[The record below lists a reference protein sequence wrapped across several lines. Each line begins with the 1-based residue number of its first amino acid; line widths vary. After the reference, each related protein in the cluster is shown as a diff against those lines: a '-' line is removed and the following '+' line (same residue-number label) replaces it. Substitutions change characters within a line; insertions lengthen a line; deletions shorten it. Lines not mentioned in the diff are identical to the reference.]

1 MEFINTGLDERIL
14 KSLDVEHPSEE
25 LVKAMNKQG
34 LVQKEVTVQGKNGT
48 FTRKQWVKASEAKDA
63 GTSQSTMT
71 QEEFNKKYPNGG
83 MQDPVEC
90 LKHNGSDATW
100 HGEKLQNP
108 SVMKRA
114 KEEYAQFKKDK
125 AALEAGKSESSKSSA
140 KKNSKSE
147 QSTQSN
153 EAISNDKSKKGEPFE
168 RYTLWWVNNG
178 SHYEDFNTLDELKQG
193 LKQKGLPA
201 SLANLDINKLDK
213 KQGYVKTDYQ
223 NYSVLAYPHSK
234 PAQDKG
240 KKSNLQIPDKLKKN
254 LRHYGDPSV
263 PCKSEY
269 NGYDITVFYSGKI
282 KISKGD
288 TEVLSTYSDLQAAE
302 YLMKNKTES
311 SDELIDKMREVTG
324 TKDLTSIAKKH
335 GLTWEHSDNKVINSA
350 RAELKLVN
358 AVKSGKITLEDLKSD
373 KDSVSSDKSS
383 GQKSKSSEVFN
394 CTKFNTE
401 EQLIDA
407 FDEAINS
414 GEDSTS
420 DYDVNKVVV
429 TKVEKYMGNGVK
441 GRGTTPRVRITAE
454 VSGVQNGKPFT
465 KETTLSTLDTTKSS
479 QSAAG
484 RKPPAKGYIMEIR
497 TGDSTY
503 RYVYAEKPTKASAI
517 EAYEK
522 AGEKLKSPVIE
533 VIKRSDKTSIDS
545 KSVKDFC
552 VNITKDG
559 EYGLPKAV
567 NVKLNPEVAKK
578 KTQEVTKGVSDKKS
592 FMEKVKAQGITWKE
606 NDHEGINWMRCCM
619 SLNKHFENG
628 GSFDEK

>member
-48 FTRKQWVKASEAKDA
+48 FTRKQWVKASEGVKTDSSSSKTGGPVDISKFSFTNYRNPDGQNRNGYKTYRDSLQSVANETEKAATRVLSTYGGSMKPYDQLRIEFSNINGHSSYRDMISNSSEQGLKDAKSAILARQRELLESVKGYTKWDSSQRKWVKDSEAKDA
-63 GTSQSTMT
+63 GTSQSIMT

-90 LKHNGSDATW
+90 LSHNGSNATW

-125 AALEAGKSESSKSSA
+125 AALEAGKSESSKASVKKDSKSNKPSLSDIQGYGYDPATVTGDPTYLQIGNKGYFKIGNNKWQYSPSQGSALGGTYTDAQISDMVSKTSDEVKVMPSA

-147 QSTQSN
+147 QQPESKKDITDKGVLDSKLNPRGYKVGDYLKVKHGRSYTTYQIKSL
-153 EAISNDKSKKGEPFE
+153 EKSKDISGKEHVYLNCIE
-168 RYTLWWVNNG
+168 IMKNG
-178 SHYEDFNTLDELKQG
+178 QVYDFNHIITADSELISYKIDEPLTLK
-193 LKQKGLPA
+193 
-201 SLANLDINKLDK
+201 
-213 KQGYVKTDYQ
+213 
-223 NYSVLAYPHSK
+223 
-234 PAQDKG
+234 
-240 KKSNLQIPDKLKKN
+240 
-254 LRHYGDPSV
+254 DPS
-263 PCKSEY
+263 
-269 NGYDITVFYSGKI
+269 GKR
-282 KISKGD
+282 SKD
-288 TEVLSTYSDLQAAE
+288 NFQQ
-302 YLMKNKTES
+302 
-311 SDELIDKMREVTG
+311 
-324 TKDLTSIAKKH
+324 TSA
-335 GLTWEHSDNKVINSA
+335 
-350 RAELKLVN
+350 
-358 AVKSGKITLEDLKSD
+358 
-373 KDSVSSDKSS
+373 
-383 GQKSKSSEVFN
+383 GQ
-394 CTKFNTE
+394 
-401 EQLIDA
+401 
-407 FDEAINS
+407 
-414 GEDSTS
+414 
-420 DYDVNKVVV
+420 
-429 TKVEKYMGNGVK
+429 
-441 GRGTTPRVRITAE
+441 
-454 VSGVQNGKPFT
+454 
-465 KETTLSTLDTTKSS
+465 
-479 QSAAG
+479 
-484 RKPPAKGYIMEIR
+484 KPPAKGYIMEIR

-545 KSVKDFC
+545 KSVKDLC

-567 NVKLNPEVAKK
+567 NVKLSPADAKK

-592 FMEKVKAQGITWKE
+592 FMEKAKAQGITWKE

-619 SLNKHFENG
+619 AMNKHFENG

>member
-48 FTRKQWVKASEAKDA
+48 FTRKQWVKASEGESPKSKKPSLSDIQ
-63 GTSQSTMT
+63 GYGYDSSTAT
-71 QEEFNKKYPNGG
+71 GDPTYLKIGDKGYYKIGNNKWQY
-83 MQDPVEC
+83 
-90 LKHNGSDATW
+90 
-100 HGEKLQNP
+100 NP
-108 SVMKRA
+108 SQGHALGGTYTDSQISDIVSKTS
-114 KEEYAQFKKDK
+114 EEVKVIP
-125 AALEAGKSESSKSSA
+125 SA
-140 KKNSKSE
+140 KKNSKFE

-234 PAQDKG
+234 PAQQDKG
-240 KKSNLQIPDKLKKN
+240 KKSNSQIPDKLKKK
-254 LRHYGDPSV
+254 LLHYGDPSV

-373 KDSVSSDKSS
+373 KDSVSSK
-383 GQKSKSSEVFN
+383 
-394 CTKFNTE
+394 
-401 EQLIDA
+401 
-407 FDEAINS
+407 
-414 GEDSTS
+414 
-420 DYDVNKVVV
+420 
-429 TKVEKYMGNGVK
+429 
-441 GRGTTPRVRITAE
+441 
-454 VSGVQNGKPFT
+454 
-465 KETTLSTLDTTKSS
+465 LS
-479 QSAAG
+479 
-484 RKPPAKGYIMEIR
+484 PA
-497 TGDSTY
+497 D
-503 RYVYAEKPTKASAI
+503 
-517 EAYEK
+517 
-522 AGEKLKSPVIE
+522 
-533 VIKRSDKTSIDS
+533 
-545 KSVKDFC
+545 
-552 VNITKDG
+552 
-559 EYGLPKAV
+559 
-567 NVKLNPEVAKK
+567 AKK

-592 FMEKVKAQGITWKE
+592 FMEKAKAQGITWKE

-619 SLNKHFENG
+619 AMNKHFENG
-628 GSFDEK
+628 GIFSEK

>member
-48 FTRKQWVKASEAKDA
+48 FTRKQWVKASESVKTDSSSSKTGGPVDISKFSFTNYRNPDGQNRNGYKTYRDSLQSVANETEKAATRVLSTYGGSMKPYDQLRIEFSNINGHSSYRDMISNSSEQGLKDAKSAILARQRELLESVKDYTKWDSSQRKWVKDSEAKDA
-63 GTSQSTMT
+63 GTSQSIMT

-90 LKHNGSDATW
+90 LSHNGSNATW

-125 AALEAGKSESSKSSA
+125 AALLEAGKSESSKASVKKDSKSNKPSLSDIQGYGYDPATATGDPTYLQIGNKGYFKIGNNKWQYSPSQGSALGGTYTDAQISDMVSKTSDEVKVMPSA

-147 QSTQSN
+147 QQPESKKDTTDKGILDSKLNPHGYKVGDYLKVKHGRSYTTYQVKSL
-153 EAISNDKSKKGEPFE
+153 EKSKDISGKEHVYLNCIE
-168 RYTLWWVNNG
+168 IMKNG
-178 SHYEDFNTLDELKQG
+178 QVYDFNHIITADSELISYKIDEPLTLK
-193 LKQKGLPA
+193 
-201 SLANLDINKLDK
+201 
-213 KQGYVKTDYQ
+213 
-223 NYSVLAYPHSK
+223 
-234 PAQDKG
+234 
-240 KKSNLQIPDKLKKN
+240 
-254 LRHYGDPSV
+254 DPS
-263 PCKSEY
+263 
-269 NGYDITVFYSGKI
+269 GKR
-282 KISKGD
+282 SKD
-288 TEVLSTYSDLQAAE
+288 NFQQ
-302 YLMKNKTES
+302 
-311 SDELIDKMREVTG
+311 
-324 TKDLTSIAKKH
+324 TSA
-335 GLTWEHSDNKVINSA
+335 
-350 RAELKLVN
+350 
-358 AVKSGKITLEDLKSD
+358 
-373 KDSVSSDKSS
+373 
-383 GQKSKSSEVFN
+383 
-394 CTKFNTE
+394 
-401 EQLIDA
+401 
-407 FDEAINS
+407 
-414 GEDSTS
+414 
-420 DYDVNKVVV
+420 
-429 TKVEKYMGNGVK
+429 
-441 GRGTTPRVRITAE
+441 
-454 VSGVQNGKPFT
+454 
-465 KETTLSTLDTTKSS
+465 S
-479 QSAAG
+479 Q
-484 RKPPAKGYIMEIR
+484 KPPAKGYIMEIR

-545 KSVKDFC
+545 KSVKDLC

-567 NVKLNPEVAKK
+567 NVKLSPADAKK

-592 FMEKVKAQGITWKE
+592 FMEKAKAQGITWKE

-619 SLNKHFENG
+619 AMNKYFENG

>member
-48 FTRKQWVKASEAKDA
+48 FTRKQWVKAS
-63 GTSQSTMT
+63 
-71 QEEFNKKYPNGG
+71 
-83 MQDPVEC
+83 
-90 LKHNGSDATW
+90 
-100 HGEKLQNP
+100 
-108 SVMKRA
+108 
-114 KEEYAQFKKDK
+114 
-125 AALEAGKSESSKSSA
+125 
-140 KKNSKSE
+140 
-147 QSTQSN
+147 

-373 KDSVSSDKSS
+373 KDSVSSK
-383 GQKSKSSEVFN
+383 
-394 CTKFNTE
+394 
-401 EQLIDA
+401 
-407 FDEAINS
+407 
-414 GEDSTS
+414 
-420 DYDVNKVVV
+420 
-429 TKVEKYMGNGVK
+429 
-441 GRGTTPRVRITAE
+441 
-454 VSGVQNGKPFT
+454 
-465 KETTLSTLDTTKSS
+465 LS
-479 QSAAG
+479 
-484 RKPPAKGYIMEIR
+484 PA
-497 TGDSTY
+497 D
-503 RYVYAEKPTKASAI
+503 
-517 EAYEK
+517 
-522 AGEKLKSPVIE
+522 
-533 VIKRSDKTSIDS
+533 
-545 KSVKDFC
+545 
-552 VNITKDG
+552 
-559 EYGLPKAV
+559 
-567 NVKLNPEVAKK
+567 AKK

-592 FMEKVKAQGITWKE
+592 FMEKAKAQGITWKE

-619 SLNKHFENG
+619 SLNKYFANG
-628 GSFDEK
+628 GDLSI